1 MSLAVGDAVRAHAHT
16 KDNRPGVVL
25 RVFEVSAIWRA
36 YIAFGTSKPPKQESS
51 PPALFIDRSDTA
63 FTALGLDV
71 PTWFKPNQALVL
83 PALDPEIRVVGTCPD
98 TLLQDLRALYGFR

>member
-1 MSLAVGDAVRAHAHT
+1 MLSVGDAVRAHAHT

-25 RVFEVSAIWRA
+25 RIFEVAGISRA
-36 YIAFGTSKPPKQESS
+36 YIAFGTSKPPKQAGH
-51 PPALFIDRSDTA
+51 PPPLFVDRGDPA
-63 FTALGLDV
+63 FAALGLDV

-83 PALDPEIRVVGTCPD
+83 QANDPEIRVVGTCTD